1 MALAKKLD
9 LTRFIKNTHG
19 DKVEM
24 KVTSLN
30 IELRQLEFLR
40 ENNLNLSLL
49 IREYLDDLIKSVENS
64 TEENNESNNPRR
76 PK

>member
-1 MALAKKLD
+1 MSPSKKID
-9 LTRFIKNTHG
+9 LTRFIKNPQG

-40 ENNLNLSLL
+40 RHNLNLSLL
-49 IREYLDDLIKSVENS
+49 IREYLDNLIQDSELLS
-64 TEENNESNNPRR
+64 DTNNEPTKEN
-76 PK
+76 K

>member
-1 MALAKKLD
+1 MSPAKKID
-9 LTRFIKNTHG
+9 LTRFIKNPQG

-40 ENNLNLSLL
+40 RHNLNLSLL
-49 IREYLDDLIKSVENS
+49 IREYLDNLIQDSELLS
-64 TEENNESNNPRR
+64 DTNNEPTKEN
-76 PK
+76 K